1 MDRREFLV
9 KGLPREMAKLFV
21 QLQEAEKSFDLGEK
35 KEGSSSPVDGYSIIM
50 GFPTE
55 ELIKAAKQLGIEVG
69 RKDRLQLA
77 KEIVSHYGPPPRAKE
92 EGSSE

>member
-1 MDRREFLV
+1 MDRREFLIR
-9 KGLPREMAKLFV
+9 GLPRELAKLFV
-21 QLQEAEKSFDLGEK
+21 QMREAEKTLGLEEK
-35 KEGSSSPVDGYSIIM
+35 KDISSAVDGYSILL

-69 RKDRLQLA
+69 KKDRLQLA
-77 KEIVSHYGPPPRAKE
+77 KEIASHYAPPEARE

>member
-9 KGLPREMAKLFV
+9 KGLPREAAKLFI
-21 QLQEAEKSFDLGEK
+21 QLQEVEKSFDLEG
-35 KEGSSSPVDGYSIIM
+35 KEGISSPVDGYGIM
-50 GFPTE
+50 MAFPME
-55 ELIKAAKQLGIEVG
+55 EMVRAAKELGIDVEG
-69 RKDRLQLA
+69 KDRQQLA